1 MQKGI
6 SKFLN
11 LCKIP
16 ELNRDYQHTVD
27 FSNLTNQINFFNS
40 KVAMVVSGNYI
51 IDSNRAVYLVEKEL
65 EQVKNID
72 YLYTMDNTGK
82 YYYYFVIGVEYKT
95 KTTTLIYVELDVLQT
110 FLFDFTILNSFVDR
124 CHVPRWNS
132 NGTPRIEIVP
142 EDLQLTA
149 HSVYSRESV
158 YNYTDKGAYIIT
170 SSEPLGKMSNRR
182 KNVSNNNS
190 GNNGIGGGNT
200 NNGSNGDWKNGVI
213 SSNGFRMMKGYEA
226 YAPYKYQDSGGYWTI
241 GYGVTKHGE
250 PTIYN
255 QLVAKQPVPEEECAK
270 VGYNLK
276 INNYGKKIVN
286 RCIEL
291 GVTKQQQFDALCD
304 LGFNAGVGVITGN
317 NSLTNAI
324 KKDITDKKTIT
335 NIWKNF
341 YTSDGVNHLQGL
353 VLRRTA
359 EANVFFNGIYEK
371 RSIPKLNASGKIV
384 GSVTENNGNGWLP
397 EDNSSNDT
405 NNDGYNGKMIEN
417 SYGKGAIPTHGT
429 CSATFPRYPSGGSHS
444 GVDIA
449 NVQGTPIYAWKDGI
463 VRWVGKGYGLGVA
476 IDSTN
481 CTVIYGHN
489 SKVLV
494 TTGERVK
501 MGQKIALMGSTGNST
516 GNHLH
521 FEVRPLGGSMSQAV
535 NPWFGIKV
543 GDKV

>member
-1 MQKGI
+1 MQKGVT
-6 SKFLN
+6 KFLN
-11 LCKIP
+11 LCKVP
-16 ELNRDYQHTVD
+16 ELTRDYQHTVD
-27 FSNLTNQINFFNS
+27 FANVNNQKNFFNNK
-40 KVAMVVSGNYI
+40 KVLTVNGNYI
-51 IDSNRAVYLVEKEL
+51 IDSNRAVYLVEQEL
-65 EQVKNID
+65 ERINNID
-72 YLYTMDNTGK
+72 YLYVTDITGK
-82 YYYYFVIGVEYKT
+82 NYYYFVVGVEYKT
-95 KTTTLIYVELDVLQT
+95 RTTTFIYVELDVIQT
-110 FLFDFTILNSFVDR
+110 FLFDFTILNSFIDR

-132 NGTPRIEIVP
+132 NGTPKIEIVP

-149 HSVYSRESV
+149 HSVYSREVV
-158 YNYTDKGAYIIT
+158 YNYNNKGAYIIT
-170 SSEPLGKMSNRR
+170 SSEPLGKISNRR
-182 KNVSNNNS
+182 KVSTSNNNS

-200 NNGSNGDWKNGVI
+200 GNGSSGDWKNGII

-255 QLVAKQPVPEEECAK
+255 QLVAKEPVPEEECAK

-304 LGFNAGVGVITGN
+304 LAFNAGVGVITGN

-324 KKDITDKKTIT
+324 KKNINDKDTIT
-335 NIWKNF
+335 TVWKKF
-341 YTSDGVNHLQGL
+341 YVSDGINQLQGL

-359 EANVFFNGIYEK
+359 EAKVFFDGIYEK
-371 RSIPKLNASGKIV
+371 RSIPKLNSSGKIV

-405 NNDGYNGKMIEN
+405 DNEYNGKMIEN

-429 CSATFPRYPSGGSHS
+429 CTATFPKYPSGGPHS
-444 GVDIA
+444 GIDIA
-449 NVQGTPIYAWKDGI
+449 NAEGTPIYSWKEGT
-463 VRWVGKGYGLGVA
+463 VRWVGSGYGLGVA

-494 TTGERVK
+494 SKGDKVK

-521 FEVRPLGGSMSQAV
+521 FEVRPLGGSMAQAV
-535 NPWFGIKV
+535 NPWFNIKV